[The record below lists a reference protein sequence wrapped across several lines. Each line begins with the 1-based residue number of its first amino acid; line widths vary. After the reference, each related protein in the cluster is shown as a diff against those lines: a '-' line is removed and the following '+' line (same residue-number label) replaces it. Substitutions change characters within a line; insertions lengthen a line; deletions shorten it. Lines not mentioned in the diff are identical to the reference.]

1 MFFLV
6 VDLPNEPDGK
16 QIDIHFVKEGNID
29 NTTRTSV
36 KPEVSLL
43 SFVDSFFSCAK
54 DPIQIL
60 KWLQVQLRILTTS
73 KVYSMYVIF
82 HETLRRSFRL
92 HYQVPQL
99 LVQNSKHK
107 TAV

>member
-1 MFFLV
+1 MTVIHATEEDSLMFFLV

-60 KWLQVQLRILTTS
+60 K
-73 KVYSMYVIF
+73 
-82 HETLRRSFRL
+82 
-92 HYQVPQL
+92 
-99 LVQNSKHK
+99 
-107 TAV
+107 